1 MSLTSR
7 QKQRIGLI
15 IGFIVLGYY
24 ASQFS
29 PEQAYSGA
37 EQPVNIEQLIEQ
49 RQSDVQINLTA
60 QVFRVLK
67 DDLKGSRHQRFL
79 IKLSGGETILIAHN
93 IDLAPRIDELQ
104 KGDII
109 TVYGEYEWNE
119 KGGVIHWTHHDPAK
133 RHIDGWIEHNGNRY
147 Q

>member
-37 EQPVNIEQLIEQ
+37 EQPVNIEQLIKQ

>member
-1 MSLTSR
+1 MSMTKR

-15 IGFIVLGYY
+15 IGFIVLSYY

-29 PEQAYSGA
+29 PEQAYSTSN
-37 EQPVNIEQLIEQ
+37 QHVNIEQLIEQ
-49 RQSDVQINLTA
+49 RKSDVQISLTA
-60 QVFRVLK
+60 QVFKILK
-67 DDLKGSRHQRFL
+67 DDLDGSRHQRFL
-79 IKLSGGETILIAHN
+79 IQLSDGQTILIAHN
-93 IDLAPRIDELQ
+93 IDLAPKIDDLK
-104 KGDII
+104 KGDIVSI
-109 TVYGEYEWNE
+109 NGEYEWNN

>member
-1 MSLTSR
+1 MPLTSR

-29 PEQAYSGA
+29 PEQAYSSA

-49 RQSDVQINLTA
+49 HQSDVQINLTA

>member
-1 MSLTSR
+1 MSITKR

-15 IGFIVLGYY
+15 IGFVVLAYY
-24 ASQFS
+24 ANQFS
-29 PEQAYSGA
+29 PEQAYSNSN
-37 EQPVNIEQLIEQ
+37 QQSNIEQLIEQ
-49 RQSDVQINLTA
+49 HQSDVQIKLTA
-60 QVFRVLK
+60 QVFKILN

-79 IKLSGGETILIAHN
+79 IKLSGGQTILIAHN
-93 IDLAPRIDELQ
+93 IDLAPRIDDLK
-104 KGDII
+104 KGDIVSI
-109 TVYGEYEWNE
+109 NGEYEWNE